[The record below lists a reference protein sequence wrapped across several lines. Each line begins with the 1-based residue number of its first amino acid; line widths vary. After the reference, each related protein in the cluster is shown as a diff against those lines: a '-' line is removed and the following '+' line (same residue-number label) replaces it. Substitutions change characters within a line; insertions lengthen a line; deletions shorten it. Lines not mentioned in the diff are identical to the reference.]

1 MVSCDDEVR
10 TGMKYK
16 DVCRQLKNFSWMLAC
31 LWMASGHTADA
42 QESEINGETE
52 PSQIQEI
59 PADTSELPTP
69 DQNLQAE
76 EGSSEIEQTD
86 TSELPTPAQ
95 NLQAEE
101 GNSEIEPSDSPIK
114 TIAAQ
119 TQPSD
124 AKAQNQAIPQPQ
136 PSAKGSICIE
146 ADLSDA
152 TQNAEWM
159 TLIGLAPTEEENTF
173 VSTDSTHKTI
183 HALSNDPK
191 LDQLLTL
198 YEQYLEHSFV
208 AEPSILNDAMDAL
221 FSHPDLNQKE
231 KIAVFLTMSPY
242 LIEHARSSG
251 DMVTCRKLQQNAQSM
266 QRLWPKQLNIVCADD
281 SREIRFSLSH
291 LVRGH
296 ISQANMIKAL
306 PCMPNQSS
314 KPLSCQSYVTDLSN
328 WGASLDHL
336 LEDALWA
343 LNQKDNEFTIQ
354 AMANLGRELKRL
366 NASNAQTVQDG
377 NAADDENIQKMLCQ
391 SQVIEIL
398 ALEQT
403 RFAELAAFEADLQK
417 MTGTSFYDR
426 LKSQKSCQLSGN
438 FASTFARLKTDH
450 ASTIKWLTDNFDPKK
465 RKKLDKALT
474 AWTKKGTKYVRS
486 QRRLWASWTAW
497 SLGEYNLAAKAAGD
511 VMDGKSRLVH
521 PQLYSY
527 DLMLKAIKREFPAL
541 ENLQT
546 YARLMNLKSPALV
559 YQTLTQCARWLSS
572 SEKKDVVEAVRP
584 YSPSQASYEAAE
596 FFMAY
601 SDELRTNM
609 NAAHRVAVD
618 SWLETEV
625 ASTESTEAKQQ
636 RRLIW
641 LNDAVEAQTWDDAL
655 QVSETSIASASTQK
669 DEVFWC
675 LSANNALQALGRDT
689 AYHCESCPDL
699 TACATETGKS
709 WFKDAVQCYDK
720 IECQ

>member
-1 MVSCDDEVR
+1 
-10 TGMKYK
+10 MKYK
-16 DVCRQLKNFSWMLAC
+16 DVCRQLKKFSWMLSF
-31 LWMASGHTADA
+31 LWMTSGQAVYA
-42 QESEINGETE
+42 QESETADSTG
-52 PSQIQEI
+52 SDQVQEN
-59 PADTSELPTP
+59 T
-69 DQNLQAE
+69 AE
-76 EGSSEIEQTD
+76 
-86 TSELPTPAQ
+86 
-95 NLQAEE
+95 
-101 GNSEIEPSDSPIK
+101 
-114 TIAAQ
+114 AQ
-119 TQPSD
+119 TPPPSD
-124 AKAQNQAIPQPQ
+124 ANAQGNEEKLAAKPIGQESNSVSPSRPGEKTAQNAADTQNSA
-136 PSAKGSICIE
+136 PSVSPKCVE
-146 ADLSDA
+146 ADLTNH

-159 TLIGLAPTEEENTF
+159 TLLGLAPTEEEDAF
-173 VSTDSTHKTI
+173 VSTDSTHKAI
-183 HALSNDPK
+183 RALSNDPK

-198 YEQYLEHSFV
+198 FEQYLAHSVV
-208 AEPSILNDAMDAL
+208 AEPSIMDDAVDAL

-231 KIAVFLTMSPY
+231 KIAVFLTISPY

-251 DMVTCRKLQQNAQSM
+251 DLVTCRKLQQTAQSM
-266 QRLWPKQLNIVCADD
+266 QRLWPKQLNIVCSDD
-281 SREIRFSLSH
+281 SREYRFSLSH

-296 ISQANMIKAL
+296 ISQTNMLKAK
-306 PCMPNQSS
+306 PCRQNQSPT
-314 KPLSCQSYVTDLSN
+314 PLNCQSYAADLSD

-366 NASNAQTVQDG
+366 NASYGGLPQNGDST
-377 NAADDENIQKMLCQ
+377 DDENIQKTLCQ

-417 MTGTSFYDR
+417 TTGTTFYDR
-426 LKSQKSCQLSGN
+426 LKNLKSCQLSEN
-438 FASTFARLKTDH
+438 FASTLARLRTDH
-450 ASTIKWLTDNFDPKK
+450 ASTIKWLSDNFDPKK

-474 AWTKKGTKYVRS
+474 AWTKKGTPYVRL

-497 SLGEYNLAAKAAGD
+497 SLGEYTLAAKAAGD
-511 VMDGKSRLVH
+511 VMDGKSKLVH

-527 DLMLKAIKREFPAL
+527 DLILKAIKREFPAL

-546 YARLMNLKSPALV
+546 YTRLMNLKSPALV
-559 YQTLTQCARWLSS
+559 YQTLTQCARWLST

-609 NAAHRVAVD
+609 NAAHRAAVD
-618 SWLETEV
+618 SWLETEI
-625 ASTESTEAKQQ
+625 ALTESPEAKQQ
-636 RRLIW
+636 RRLTW
-641 LNDAVEAQTWDDAL
+641 LKDAVEAQTWDNAL
-655 QVSETSIASASTQK
+655 QVSETAIASAPTKK

-675 LSANNALQALGRDT
+675 LSANHALQALGRDT
-689 AYHCESCPDL
+689 AYNCEPCPDL
-699 TACATETGKS
+699 TACATESGKF
-709 WFKDAVQCYDK
+709 WFKDAVKCYAK